1 MRLDTRGFRRYNGRK
16 TGKEENGVKR
26 LAALVLLLLL
36 LPTLVCCGKEKSPV
50 GDYDTL
56 EELAAAVTH
65 PLYLPSQS
73 GWIPVAFTL
82 NERLEAEITYRM
94 EKETFVFRMKPGEG
108 HPLDPEETFGGTI
121 TVGQLTVSYCGT
133 AGAIT
138 DAWWT
143 AGDYGYGVSA
153 PGSMTADAL
162 TALIA
167 SIR

>member
-1 MRLDTRGFRRYNGRK
+1 MEEK
-16 TGKEENGVKR
+16 PGKEENGVKR
-26 LAALVLLLLL
+26 LAALILLLFL
-36 LPTLVCCGKEKSPV
+36 LPVLVCCGKEKSPV

-94 EKETFVFRMKPGEG
+94 GKETFVFRMKPGEG
-108 HPLDPEETFGGTI
+108 HPLDPEESFGGSMK
-121 TVGQLTVSYCGT
+121 VGQLTVSYCGT

>member
-1 MRLDTRGFRRYNGRK
+1 M
-16 TGKEENGVKR
+16 KR
-26 LAALVLLLLL
+26 FAALLLLLLL
-36 LPTLVCCGKEKSPV
+36 LPALVCCGKEKSPV

-56 EELAAAVTH
+56 EALAAAVGH

-73 GWIPVAFTL
+73 GWMPVGFRL

-94 EKETFVFRMKPGEG
+94 GKETFVFRLKPGEG
-108 HPLDPEETFGGTI
+108 HPLENEEPFGGSLKI
-121 TVGQLTVSYCGT
+121 GQLTVSYSGT
-133 AGAIT
+133 VKAIT

-143 AGDYGYGVSA
+143 AGDYGYGISA
-153 PGSMTADAL
+153 PGSLTSDAL

>member
-1 MRLDTRGFRRYNGRK
+1 M
-16 TGKEENGVKR
+16 KR
-26 LAALVLLLLL
+26 FAALFLLLLL
-36 LPTLVCCGKEKSPV
+36 LPTLVCCGKEKSPA

-73 GWIPVAFTL
+73 GWTPVGFTL
-82 NERLEAEITYRM
+82 TESLEAIVTYRM
-94 EKETFVFRMKPGEG
+94 GKDAFSFRMKTGEG
-108 HPLDPEETFGGTI
+108 HPLDPAETFGGSLI
-121 TVGQLTVSYCGT
+121 IGQLTISYSGT
-133 AGAIT
+133 KDAIT

-143 AGDYGYGVSA
+143 AGDYGYGISA
-153 PGSMTADAL
+153 SASLTGDAL